1 MHGNC
6 SLSQEIIDYGC
17 KLEGHSCG
25 PNMTFRMADKEMLED
40 AKNVKCTLICECASK
55 FYEKGGQ
62 CIEKEQQNISYQYEN
77 PVRN

>member
-1 MHGNC
+1 
-6 SLSQEIIDYGC
+6 
-17 KLEGHSCG
+17 
-25 PNMTFRMADKEMLED
+25 MADKEMLED
-40 AKNVKCTLICECASK
+40 AKNVKCTLICECASE